1 MTVRSA
7 FGIVRLSLA
16 LVCAVALV
24 ARFVWGLGSAT
35 FTASN
40 FFAYLTI
47 QSNIVF
53 VIASIVAG
61 IVALRAREDP
71 EWLTTVRATVL
82 TCTVTAGIVFAFL
95 VQQAGERGFRIDVP
109 WSDQVL
115 HFILPVFA
123 LADWI
128 LTPGRGKA
136 LWRSLSYTLA
146 FTFGW
151 GGVTLV
157 RGAVVGWYPYFF
169 LDPDQVSGLAEF
181 ALLSSIAVSVFL
193 IVGAGVIG
201 SSRIVPLLGRR

>member
-1 MTVRSA
+1 MTARSA
-7 FGIVRLSLA
+7 FGYVRLALA
-16 LVCAVALV
+16 AVCVVALI
-24 ARFVWGLGSAT
+24 ARFIWGLGSAT

-47 QSNIVF
+47 QSNMVF
-53 VIASIVAG
+53 VIAQVVAG
-61 IVALRAREDP
+61 LVALRVKNDP
-71 EWLTTVRATVL
+71 EWLTTIRATVL

-115 HFILPVFA
+115 HFILPVIA
-123 LADWI
+123 VADWV
-128 LTPGRGKA
+128 LAPGRGRA

-157 RGAVVGWYPYFF
+157 RGSIVGWYPYFF
-169 LDPDQVSGLAEF
+169 LDPNQVSGIAEF
-181 ALLSSIAVSVFL
+181 SLLSGIAVSVF
-193 IVGAGVIG
+193 IVVGAGVIG
-201 SSRIVPLLGRR
+201 LSRIRPVLGRR